1 MKGLSSLQK
10 SKLAQLARRAWQHLG
25 RTAAEPLPD
34 FDAWRRAEVY
44 TACGKYGL
52 SEATNDDFNLI
63 AARFLQHLGE
73 DGEAFEMLLRATSE
87 KRRQMEHVLL
97 EVLSG
102 AQLDQRYAESIAR
115 ARWDKSVGEL
125 NDHEFE
131 QLLVTVKNRA
141 QSKRRKLQEAAA
153 A

>member
-10 SKLAQLARRAWQHLG
+10 SRLAQLARRAWQHLG

-34 FDAWRRAEVY
+34 FDTWRRSEVY
-44 TACGKYGL
+44 AACGKYGL

-63 AARFLQHLGE
+63 SARFLQHLGE
-73 DGEAFEMLLRATSE
+73 DGQAFEMLMRATSE

-115 ARWDKSVGEL
+115 ARWGKSVGEL
-125 NDHEFE
+125 NDHEFG

-141 QSKRRKLQEAAA
+141 RSKRRKLQEAAA